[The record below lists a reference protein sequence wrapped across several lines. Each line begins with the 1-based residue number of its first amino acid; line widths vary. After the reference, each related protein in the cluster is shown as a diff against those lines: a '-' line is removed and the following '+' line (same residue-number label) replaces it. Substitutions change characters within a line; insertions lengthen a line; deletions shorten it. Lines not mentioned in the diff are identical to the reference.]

1 MKDLHVSAGDAD
13 DPVSAFGRARRR
25 EAGRLRSLLQTDRLL
40 LASLL
45 GTCFLCL
52 VALFPTIF
60 ATQPPNT
67 MNLTQILAS
76 PSSEFLIGTDEYG
89 RDVWSRMIDGTSIAM
104 LVAVSSMAIALA
116 IGVPIGLVAGWR
128 GGVIDSVVMRLQDA
142 LLAFPTLLF
151 AILIVAVLG
160 PSAWTIVET
169 MALAYI
175 PRFAR
180 LTRGGALL
188 LKNAEFIVACRCT
201 GASDVRIMFRHL
213 LPNLLPTLL
222 VQASLGLGFAILTE
236 ASLSYLGLGVQPPQ
250 ATWGSMLRVAQRYA
264 HEAPWYVLG
273 PGAAIFVA
281 VLLFNF
287 LGDRLRDNLDPRLRN
302 VTRF

>member
-1 MKDLHVSAGDAD
+1 M
-13 DPVSAFGRARRR
+13 
-25 EAGRLRSLLQTDRLL
+25 
-40 LASLL
+40 ASLL